1 MRLHLALRRPQTPGN
16 VTMSKTPPAWSSRGF
31 LLCRP
36 LYIML
41 VLLVIA
47 AASAAT
53 TWLVIKAGRDVAND
67 EFLVKDLMYI
77 LVAQSAS
84 HAIGA
89 ISWIY
94 AERAGM
100 PGVRTLHLPFRARQ
114 QG

>member
-1 MRLHLALRRPQTPGN
+1 
-16 VTMSKTPPAWSSRGF
+16 MSKTPRALMELARF

-41 VLLVIA
+41 VLLAIA
-47 AASAAT
+47 ACLSAT

-77 LVAQSAS
+77 LGVAQSAS
-84 HAIGA
+84 YAIGA

-94 AERAGM
+94 AERAGV
-100 PGVRTLHLPFRARQ
+100 PGASSAVPSVSRTTTRMKRA
-114 QG
+114 